1 MKQLVISIMVLFGVQ
16 YMLAQ
21 ETIRYYDITPDVG
34 QNNFVPENRDQW
46 ETIFNIPFPSGSNGS
61 NYTSTAAESD
71 GDHLYVTGW
80 KADFIRKYT
89 MQGVMVDSFQMI
101 GADSLLRDLA
111 YDGQHYYGAI
121 PTLPGK
127 ILVLDFSNQI
137 CVDTILLPFAS
148 RSLAYNDD
156 DSLFYSNNW
165 STDIMVFNHD
175 GVIVDT
181 LPVDGVFGSYY
192 GFAYDNW
199 TEGGPYLWGFS
210 QQGEYNATLVQLSLP
225 SGQETGF
232 YMDLGYLG
240 TGTLAG
246 GLFTYP
252 DYDSNR
258 AVIGGV
264 MQNQF
269 MFGLELAPIP
279 PPPLAFEVG
288 GSVSTG
294 STSLDGGTIDLYKM
308 EDNMVLEKLTS
319 EIDQSG
325 NYLFPEVYEGE
336 YLLHAR
342 AGSTSAF
349 FESHAPTYLEGNM
362 HWEDETPSLF
372 TSNSYNNDI
381 ELAEM
386 ADMNSGIGQVSGQ
399 VFDLSDPTGD
409 PVQEAQVMLL
419 TMDDECFAFTYT
431 DEEGMFSF
439 SDIGLDSYSLLVEMA
454 GKLMEP
460 YPFTLSETEPGL
472 TGLIL
477 YVTEGSIMVGTE
489 EELTA
494 NVRHVGNFYPNPSN
508 NQSKLEIVL
517 DEASILQ
524 LKVFNTST
532 QLIHNQTLELSE
544 GNHTVG
550 LEMGNSIPGLY
561 YVLIRFDDKYS
572 VTRKLLKTQ

>member
-1 MKQLVISIMVLFGVQ
+1 M
-16 YMLAQ
+16 
-21 ETIRYYDITPDVG
+21 E
-34 QNNFVPENRDQW
+34 
-46 ETIFNIPFPSGSNGS
+46 
-61 NYTSTAAESD
+61 
-71 GDHLYVTGW
+71 
-80 KADFIRKYT
+80 
-89 MQGVMVDSFQMI
+89 
-101 GADSLLRDLA
+101 
-111 YDGQHYYGAI
+111 
-121 PTLPGK
+121 
-127 ILVLDFSNQI
+127 
-137 CVDTILLPFAS
+137 
-148 RSLAYNDD
+148 
-156 DSLFYSNNW
+156 
-165 STDIMVFNHD
+165 
-175 GVIVDT
+175 
-181 LPVDGVFGSYY
+181 
-192 GFAYDNW
+192 
-199 TEGGPYLWGFS
+199 
-210 QQGEYNATLVQLSLP
+210 
-225 SGQETGF
+225 
-232 YMDLGYLG
+232 LGYLG

-246 GLFTYP
+246 GLFSYP

-264 MQNQF
+264 MQNNF

-279 PPPLAFEVG
+279 SPPLAFEVG

-349 FESHAPTYLEGNM
+349 FESHAPTYREGNI

-399 VFDLSDPTGD
+399 VFDLSDLTGD
-409 PVQEAQVMLL
+409 PVQDAQVMLL

-439 SDIGLDSYSLLVEMA
+439 SEIGLDSYSLLVEMP

-460 YPFTLSETEPGL
+460 YPFTLTEPEPGL

-477 YVTEGSIMVGTE
+477 YITEGSIMVGTE
-489 EELTA
+489 EELSA

-508 NQSKLEIVL
+508 NQAKLEIVL
-517 DEASILQ
+517 DEASILK
-524 LKVFNTST
+524 LEVFNTSI
-532 QLIHNQTLELSE
+532 QLIHDQTLYLTE
-544 GNHTVG
+544 GNHTVR
-550 LEMGNSIPGLY
+550 LDMVDYIPGLY
-561 YVLIRFDDKYS
+561 YVLIRFDDKYT
-572 VTRKLLKTQ
+572 VTRKFLKVQ